1 MWPGSTGWGPALSD
15 VFTCV
20 CPVTY
25 LVLNL
30 GEALPKD
37 AVHLLC
43 PGSLMPLEAQVWVLL
58 KSLLAQRPFWPRR
71 DTEACA
77 PYLS

>member
-1 MWPGSTGWGPALSD
+1 MLYVWPWSTGWGPVLSD
-15 VFTCV
+15 VSICV

-43 PGSLMPLEAQVWVLL
+43 PGILKSLEAQVWVLL
-58 KSLLAQRPFWPRR
+58 KSLG
-71 DTEACA
+71 TEALLA
-77 PYLS
+77 KEGH